1 MTGES
6 ARNKKAESM
15 TGFWDGVWELFQDS
29 GGPVSELIDKIQ
41 AVDPTVRALLAGMAA
56 LLETNVITGLL
67 VPGDTVMLVAAAAV
81 QNPREGILLGVL
93 VSVGAF
99 LGEVTGYWLG
109 RWVGPTLH
117 RRRWLR
123 RRAGEQRIGP
133 VGRMVER
140 RGGPWILTSRFIPV
154 LRTVT
159 PFVVGVN
166 AFPFRRFVA
175 WSAPSCVLWSAIYVT
190 IYALASSSLRSK
202 DGSPVV
208 GAVLAFLGAALF
220 GAAVLAQFVMER
232 RQPVVGGREV
242 GDAGLEA

>member
-6 ARNKKAESM
+6 TRNAKVGDV
-15 TGFWDGVWELFQDS
+15 TGFWDGVWELLQNF
-29 GGPVSELIDKIQ
+29 GGPVGELIDKVQ
-41 AVDPTVRALLAGMAA
+41 TVDPTVRALLAGTAA

-81 QNPREGILLGVL
+81 QSPREGILLGIL

-99 LGEVTGYWLG
+99 VGEVTGYWLG

-123 RRAGEQRIGP
+123 RRAGEERIGP

-190 IYALASSSLRSK
+190 IYAIASSSLRSE

-208 GAVLAFLGAALF
+208 GGVLALLGAGLF
-220 GAAVLAQFVMER
+220 GAAVLAQFVIER
-232 RQPVVGGREV
+232 RHRRESV
-242 GDAGLEA
+242 AEADAA

>member
-1 MTGES
+1 
-6 ARNKKAESM
+6 M
-15 TGFWDGVWELFQDS
+15 TGFWDGVWDLLQNF
-29 GGPVSELIDKIQ
+29 GGSVSELIDKVQ
-41 AVDPTVRALLAGMAA
+41 TVDPTARALLAGTAA
-56 LLETNVITGLL
+56 MFETNVITGLL
-67 VPGDTVMLVAAAAV
+67 VPGDTVMLVASAAV
-81 QNPREGILLGVL
+81 QSPREGFLLGVL
-93 VSVGAF
+93 VSLGAF
-99 LGEVTGYWLG
+99 IGEVTGYWLG

-159 PFVVGVN
+159 PFVVGVH

-175 WSAPSCVLWSAIYVT
+175 WAAPSCILWSATYIS
-190 IYALASSSLRSK
+190 IYAMASSSLRSE

-208 GAVLAFLGAALF
+208 GAVLALLGAVLF
-220 GAAVLAQFVMER
+220 GAAVLAQFLIER
-232 RQPVVGGREV
+232 RHRRQRVQEA
-242 GDAGLEA
+242 DAA